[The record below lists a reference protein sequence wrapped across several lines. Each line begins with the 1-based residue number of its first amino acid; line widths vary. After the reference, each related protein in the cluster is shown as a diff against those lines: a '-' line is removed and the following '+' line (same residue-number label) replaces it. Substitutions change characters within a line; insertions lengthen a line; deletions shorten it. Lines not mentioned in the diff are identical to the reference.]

1 MTLAQEDIEFIK
13 DHLREWLDE
22 LELTPPSAPLGKE
35 LLERMV
41 RGGGGT

>member
-13 DHLREWLDE
+13 DHLREWLGE

-35 LLERMV
+35 LLEQMV
-41 RGGGGT
+41 R